1 MNRFTGTGF
10 PKVCDLGVGWAST
23 VEGPTSEGLQ
33 CVCCGVSSCKQFQW
47 KAAAKGEVS
56 RIRSG
61 GSWWWI
67 LIMSLP
73 PFLPP
78 FFLQNLYIP
87 SPFKKQDT
95 FFFFFFFTVKDKL
108 SPASV
113 FPILLGIH
121 CFKSLHGSS
130 IHWLLKVKS
139 VLNSKYSIVFLQ

>member
-10 PKVCDLGVGWAST
+10 PKVYDLGVGWASA
-23 VEGPTSEGLQ
+23 VEGPNSEGLQ
-33 CVCCGVSSCKQFQW
+33 CVCSCGVSSCKQFQW
-47 KAAAKGEVS
+47 KAAAKGGVS

-61 GSWWWI
+61 GSRWWM
-67 LIMSLP
+67 LIMSLAS
-73 PFLPP
+73 LPP
-78 FFLQNLYIP
+78 SLPSSYKISTFLLPLKNKTL
-87 SPFKKQDT
+87 
-95 FFFFFFFTVKDKL
+95 FFFTVKDKL